1 MKRKTFLL
9 LVLTACI
16 ALIFQGCEGAAT
28 RSSSSTTPASTQPSS
43 SATTGSQPKSTA
55 PPAPPFVQES
65 FVNRRMIN
73 YVSSDPANNSLLQA
87 PPERVTIHF
96 SKGLAAGSFIEV
108 TTDGRSCATGQ
119 VYVAPDTLSMYV
131 PVAAG
136 VTGNYKVKFAAYFSS
151 GYYEEGSFGF
161 SVKIP

>member
-1 MKRKTFLL
+1 MKRKTSLL
-9 LVLTACI
+9 LVLATCI
-16 ALIFQGCEGAAT
+16 AVILQGCGGAPT
-28 RSSSSTTPASTQPSS
+28 RSSRSTAPASTEPSS
-43 SATTGSQPKSTA
+43 SATTGSQPQSTA
-55 PPAPPFVQES
+55 PAPPFVQES
-65 FVNRRMIN
+65 FVNRRTID
-73 YVSSDPANNSLLQA
+73 YVSSDPANNSLLQV

-131 PVAAG
+131 PVTAG